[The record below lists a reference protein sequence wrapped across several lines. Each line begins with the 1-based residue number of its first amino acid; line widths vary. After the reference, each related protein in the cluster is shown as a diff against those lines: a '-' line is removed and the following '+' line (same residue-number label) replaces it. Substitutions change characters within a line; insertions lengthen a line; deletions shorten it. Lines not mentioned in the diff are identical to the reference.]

1 MPVQIGYTMILY
13 NAALCSLP
21 LVLGCII
28 QINANFPTFYI
39 VLFSKIRKFNQKNLL
54 LYFVSV
60 SVLYLFP
67 LIIIKVVCQEK

>member
-1 MPVQIGYTMILY
+1 MPVQIRYTMILY

-39 VLFSKIRKFNQKNLL
+39 VLFSKIRKFLTKKICFDTLSL
-54 LYFVSV
+54 SLFSIYFLS
-60 SVLYLFP
+60 
-67 LIIIKVVCQEK
+67 